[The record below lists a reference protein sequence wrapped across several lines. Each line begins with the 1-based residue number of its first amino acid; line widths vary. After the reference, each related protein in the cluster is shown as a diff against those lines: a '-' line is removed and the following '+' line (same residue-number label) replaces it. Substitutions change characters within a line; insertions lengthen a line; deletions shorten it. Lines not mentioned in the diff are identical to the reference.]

1 MPRVIAAR
9 RWLGGRGGG
18 SGRGGGGGGGGGGG
32 DAVVREAEERE
43 RVEAL
48 AAEGALPQR
57 HLQVE
62 TGEGRNRWSVTAAAS
77 S

>member
-9 RWLGGRGGG
+9 RWLSGRSGG
-18 SGRGGGGGGGGGGG
+18 SGRGGGGGGGGN
-32 DAVVREAEERE
+32 AVVREAEERE

-48 AAEGALPQR
+48 TAEGALPQR

-62 TGEGRNRWSVTAAAS
+62 TGEGRNRWSVTAAAGS
-77 S
+77 